1 MACNTGCSMTRGPL
15 DFAMFQSI
23 EDEGPIAR
31 TDLGVLYVTLGETP
45 MIYKVSSRCRF
56 FMITNTFAN
65 FL

>member
-45 MIYKVSSRCRF
+45 MIYKASS
-56 FMITNTFAN
+56 
-65 FL
+65 